1 MSGKASAKPKA
12 AAATGPHAGKRL
24 SPLRVI
30 IAAAGIAAL
39 SLGAFVAV
47 QSLDSAQADGVS
59 PWFAGYVDVTATP
72 TYAFETPVSPEDGD
86 VVLSFVV
93 ASPDDPCVPTWGA
106 AYTLDGASKDL
117 DLDRRLAR
125 LRQAGGDAVVSFGGQ
140 LNDELSTGC
149 TDPTAL
155 EAAYASVVDRYQLS
169 TIDLD
174 VEGSAL
180 TDAAAGERRATA
192 IAALQQARRDAG
204 DDLAVWLTLPVAPSG
219 LTEDATDAVAQMLD
233 AGVDLAGVNV
243 MTMNYGTSRGTDSM
257 ADASI
262 DALEATH
269 RQLDALYRKADIQLS
284 DATLWS
290 KIGATPM
297 AGQNDVKGD
306 VFGLADAKAL
316 NAYAQQQG
324 LGRMSLWSL
333 NRDTTCGPNYV
344 DLKRVSDAC
353 SGIDQGDQTFAA
365 LLSAGFPGH
374 PDLSASSV
382 TTPDADQ
389 PVVDDPATSPY
400 PIWAEESS
408 YLKGTKIVW
417 HGNVYQ
423 AKWWTRGDIPDD
435 PVLNDW
441 ETPWTLV
448 GPVLP
453 GEKPYQALTLPQG
466 TYPDWAGSA
475 VYDKGNRVLFD
486 GVPYESK
493 WWNQGESPEAASAD
507 PDSSPWVP
515 LTEHEIAEALATP
528 APAAG

>member
-1 MSGKASAKPKA
+1 MSSISARA
-12 AAATGPHAGKRL
+12 AHRNSGPHAGKRL
-24 SPLRVI
+24 SPLRVTV
-30 IAAAGIAAL
+30 ALGVVAAL
-39 SLGAFVAV
+39 ALGTFFAV
-47 QSLDSAQADGVS
+47 QSFSSARADTVN

-72 TYAFETPVSPEDGD
+72 TYAFETPASPEDQD

-93 ASPDDPCVPTWGA
+93 SSTDDPCVPTWGT
-106 AYTLDGASKDL
+106 AYTLDGATKDL

-140 LNDELSTGC
+140 LNDELATGC
-149 TDPTAL
+149 TDPAAL
-155 EAAYASVVDRYQLS
+155 QAAYGSVIDRYELS

-174 VEGSAL
+174 IEGDAL
-180 TDAAAGERRATA
+180 ADSAAGERRATA
-192 IAALQQARRDAG
+192 IAALQQAKRAAG
-204 DDLAVWLTLPVAPSG
+204 DELAVWLTLPVAPSG
-219 LTEDATDAVAQMLD
+219 LTKEGTDAVAQMLA

-262 DALEATH
+262 DALQATH
-269 RQLDALYRKADIQLS
+269 RQLDALYRKAGVSLS

-297 AGQNDVKGD
+297 IGQNDVKGD
-306 VFGLADAKAL
+306 VFGIADAQAL
-316 NAYAQQQG
+316 NTFAQQQG
-324 LGRMSLWSL
+324 IGRMSLWSL
-333 NRDTTCGPNYV
+333 NRDATCGPNYV

-353 SGIDQGDQTFAA
+353 SGIAQGDQTFAG
-365 LLSAGFPGH
+365 LLSAGFTGR
-374 PDLSASSV
+374 PDLSATSV

-389 PVVDDPATSPY
+389 PVVDDPDTSPY

-441 ETPWTLV
+441 ETPWTLI

-453 GEKPYQALTLPQG
+453 GEKPYQALTLPSG
-466 TYPDWAGSA
+466 TYPDWDGGT
-475 VYDKGNRVLFD
+475 VYDKGHRVLYD
-486 GVPYESK
+486 GVPYEAK
-493 WWNQGESPEAASAD
+493 WWTQGDSPEASTAD
-507 PDSSPWVP
+507 PDGSPWVP
-515 LTEHEIAEALATP
+515 LTEAEIAAALSATATP
-528 APAAG
+528 AAG